1 MAGPP
6 PKRCHTATT
15 TEPFITDD
23 YDAIAGKSVVDRR
36 MWFVYCNIIYS
47 AITLQLCVVGTDIAT
62 IGPNHNNNVLL
73 QLVRCVFSFLGC
85 THTHTHTHYVLFAG
99 WSLVGT
105 NITQANIFLLL
116 LFAYGVHHFFI
127 STFIWWTTAH
137 WGGPGGWQLCWW
149 CWQWTK
155 DNANKWPDIQTC
167 QANSCNFPAN
177 SYIVLFGEYIVLLEF
192 SLYQTRHTHTHRKKV
207 RMK

>member
-85 THTHTHTHYVLFAG
+85 THTHTHTLCPIRWLVSGWHKHYPSQYFPIIAVRLWCSSFLYFDFY
-99 WSLVGT
+99 LVDNCT
-105 NITQANIFLLL
+105 LRR
-116 LFAYGVHHFFI
+116 
-127 STFIWWTTAH
+127 
-137 WGGPGGWQLCWW
+137 PGGV
-149 CWQWTK
+149 
-155 DNANKWPDIQTC
+155 AV
-167 QANSCNFPAN
+167 
-177 SYIVLFGEYIVLLEF
+177 VLMVLAVDKRQCE
-192 SLYQTRHTHTHRKKV
+192 QMTRYSNLSSQ
-207 RMK
+207 